1 MRASPH
7 SPSRGSSLSSSWD
20 GPSPAQWKKTCCKLF
35 FKSLTGV
42 KLFGH
47 FLLHLNLFDRVSC
60 NLSVVGCCEHCRVG
74 RRGKGW
80 RGQGGRQH
88 GRGQRGLDLKD
99 EKNHCDVPSVVVHTY
114 HTIIGEKQYLP
125 MLRLVERT
133 QDSNDMLCSRHPE
146 IVGWIR

>member
-20 GPSPAQWKKTCCKLF
+20 GSSPAQWKNTCCKLF

-88 GRGQRGLDLKD
+88 GQGQRGLDLKD
-99 EKNHCDVPSVVVHTY
+99 EK
-114 HTIIGEKQYLP
+114 IIGMWLLALFMP
-125 MLRLVERT
+125 TILLLVKNKTYPCYDWWNELKT
-133 QDSNDMLCSRHPE
+133 PLICCVPDTLK
-146 IVGWIR
+146 

>member
-99 EKNHCDVPSVVVHTY
+99 EQIIGMWLLVFFIPTISLVKNHTYPCYDWWNQPKTPLICCVPDTL
-114 HTIIGEKQYLP
+114 K
-125 MLRLVERT
+125 
-133 QDSNDMLCSRHPE
+133 
-146 IVGWIR
+146 